1 MRRSL
6 GYQQSKGSGPY
17 TPLKLHSKLKDLR
30 NGWIYIRN
38 ENWAPQPQFKLDK
51 YLTLVLTTLV
61 LTTLVLTTLVL
72 TTLVLTTLVLTT
84 LVLTT
89 LVLTTLVL
97 TTLVLPTLALTTSV
111 CSNQAFSMSTI
122 GAIFEGKL
130 LKTIE
135 HVEILSSTRKVFR
148 TSTVNLQKNGA
159 RKFEGLFGL

>member
-6 GYQQSKGSGPY
+6 GYTQSKGSGPY

-61 LTTLVLTTLVL
+61 LTNLVLTTLVL
-72 TTLVLTTLVLTT
+72 TTLALTTLALTT
-84 LVLTT
+84 SV
-89 LVLTTLVL
+89 
-97 TTLVLPTLALTTSV
+97 LTTSV

-148 TSTVNLQKNGA
+148 TSTVNLQKMALKNLKVCLDLENTLK
-159 RKFEGLFGL
+159 RETSRRVLFAKT